1 MPDPILAMRSGAGTH
16 RGLKPPLSE
25 RRIVDV
31 QGHSA
36 LRALPVFLTI
46 GLLACG
52 VRGGSVVRTGPGAGP
67 LGGSQ
72 AVTVSHSAL
81 LHTAQ
86 VFATDEAGQIAAD
99 LDEFGQARLAW
110 GNLGQLLGSMGSD
123 GKKIVRMNVVVT
135 DVAAGVAMRRVLL
148 EALSPSDRPS
158 VTLVEGA
165 LPLHGSRVALDVVAL
180 GADGTAGQAA
190 PDSTT
195 LAWLPGLRAASWLAA
210 GPRVYISGRAAD
222 GAPTDA
228 AADVLR
234 QIDRTLQ
241 FLLID
246 RRSVVQ
252 LKCFLRPVSAAAEV
266 HERIVEHFLGEPPPV
281 VFVEWKNRQ
290 PIEIEAIAEAA
301 LRPARSTVQYITPP
315 WDRASPIFAR
325 VVRIDHPA
333 SIYLSTVN
341 GRTPNRGDLQVR
353 EMFDDLSVVLSDVG
367 SDFRHLAKATYYV
380 ADEPSSVALNQVRP
394 ERYEADRPPAASK
407 ASVRG
412 TGVPGMK
419 LAVDMIAVPS
429 E

>member
-1 MPDPILAMRSGAGTH
+1 MPDPILAMRSVAGTH
-16 RGLKPPLSE
+16 GGLKPPPSG
-25 RRIVDV
+25 RTIVDV
-31 QGHSA
+31 RGHSA
-36 LRALPVFLTI
+36 LRAIPVVLTI
-46 GLLACG
+46 GLLAG
-52 VRGGSVVRTGPGAGP
+52 VARAGSVERTGPGTGP
-67 LGGSQ
+67 LGGSR
-72 AVTVSHSAL
+72 AVIVSHSAL

-86 VFATDEAGQIAAD
+86 VFATDGAGQIVAG
-99 LDEFGQARLAW
+99 LDELGQARLAW
-110 GNLGQLLGSMGSD
+110 GNLGQLLGAMGSD
-123 GKKIVRMNVVVT
+123 ERKIVRLNVVVT

-148 EALSPSDRPS
+148 EALSPSERPS

-165 LPLHGSRVALDVVAL
+165 LPLDGSRVALDVVAL
-180 GADGTAGQAA
+180 GAEASAGQPA

-195 LAWLPGLRAASWLAA
+195 LAWLPGLRAASRIEA

-222 GAPTDA
+222 GTPADA

-241 FLLID
+241 FLLLD
-246 RRSVVQ
+246 RQSVIQ
-252 LKCFLRPVSAAAEV
+252 LKCFLRPVSAAGEV
-266 HERIVEHFLGEPPPV
+266 HERIAEHFLGEPPPV

-290 PIEIEAIAEAA
+290 PIEIEAIAQAA
-301 LRPARSTVQYITPP
+301 SLPDRPTVQYITPP

-353 EMFDDLSVVLSDVG
+353 EMFDDLSVLLSEVG

-380 ADEPSSVALNQVRP
+380 ADERSSVALNEVRP
-394 ERYEADRPPAASK
+394 EHYEADRPPAASK

-412 TGVPGMK
+412 TGVPGMQ

-429 E
+429 K